1 MSADREGTVTEVR
14 VPQGTRTNEGDL
26 VIGLGGVL
34 LDPLR
39 AMLSVSDR
47 SRRDQLSSDVTLAVG
62 EETQYGAWTL
72 ELLDIQPA
80 YGVDVARIAVRTE
93 ETR

>member
-1 MSADREGTVTEVR
+1 MSADHEGTVTEVR

-62 EETQYGAWTL
+62 DETQYGAWTL

-80 YGVDVARIAVRTE
+80 YGVDVARIAVRTA

>member
-1 MSADREGTVTEVR
+1 MSADGEGTVTEVR

-62 EETQYGAWTL
+62 DETQYGAWTL

-80 YGVDVARIAVRTE
+80 YGVDEARIAVRTA

>member
-47 SRRDQLSSDVTLAVG
+47 SRRDQVSSDVTLAVG
-62 EETQYGAWTL
+62 DETQYGAWTL

-80 YGVDVARIAVRTE
+80 YGVDVARIAVRTA

>member
-80 YGVDVARIAVRTE
+80 YGVDVARIAVRTA

>member
-14 VPQGTRTNEGDL
+14 VPQGTRNNEGDL

-39 AMLSVSDR
+39 AMLSLSDS
-47 SRRDQLSSDVTLAVG
+47 SRRDQLSSDITLAVG

-80 YGVDVARIAVRTE
+80 YGVDVARIAVRTA

>member
-1 MSADREGTVTEVR
+1 MTEVS

-26 VIGLGGVL
+26 IIGLGGVL

-39 AMLSVSDR
+39 AMLSLSDR
-47 SRRDQLSSDVTLAVG
+47 SRRDEEASHLTLAVG
-62 EETQYGAWTL
+62 DEAQYGAWSLALL
-72 ELLDIQPA
+72 EIRPER
-80 YGVDVARIAVRTE
+80 GVDVARIAVRTV

>member
-62 EETQYGAWTL
+62 DETQYGAWTL

-80 YGVDVARIAVRTE
+80 YGVDVARIAVRTA

>member
-1 MSADREGTVTEVR
+1 MSADREGTATEVR
-14 VPQGTRTNEGDL
+14 VPQGTRNNEGDL

-39 AMLSVSDR
+39 AMLSVSDS
-47 SRRDQLSSDVTLAVG
+47 SRRDQLSSDITLAVG
-62 EETQYGAWTL
+62 EKTQYGAWTL

-80 YGVDVARIAVRTE
+80 YGVDVARIAVRTA